1 MTPTPATKDLR
12 NRRKSGGKATTE
24 ELVVLRKSNRN
35 LFQHL
40 TVPRNPR
47 YVHAGHVKY
56 ILPDGTVRFIE
67 RAHPWQW
74 AKAQHR
80 HNEWLK
86 KKNNDLLYKEV
97 GSPDAK

>member
-1 MTPTPATKDLR
+1 MK
-12 NRRKSGGKATTE
+12 NRVAAG
-24 ELVVLRKSNRN
+24 
-35 LFQHL
+35 
-40 TVPRNPR
+40 PR
-47 YVHAGHVKY
+47 YVHAGHIKY
-56 ILPDGTVRFIE
+56 SLPDGTVRLVE

-86 KKNNDLLYKEV
+86 KKNNDLLYKKEEEV